1 MLILIRLFLVL
12 VAVMLKLLQPNWKIR
27 LVEQHSRVAQE
38 ASNEWH
44 NAGTGTLTCMIYIA
58 KMILMFTFCN
68 SKPNRI
74 ICSPAKSRRRP

>member
-27 LVEQHSRVAQE
+27 LVEQHSRLAQE

-44 NAGTGTLTCMIYIA
+44 NAGTGTLT
-58 KMILMFTFCN
+58 
-68 SKPNRI
+68 RI
-74 ICSPAKSRRRP
+74 I